1 MKKKQIAAIS
11 AAVASVGALTL
22 GGAYYAYRT
31 AFSGD
36 KRFQCPIQDVPKG
49 AAFDPYR
56 ETMLDGI
63 DRLCELPFDRWEI
76 KSHDGLKLVG
86 KFYKG
91 DAGKP
96 VVLFFH
102 GYRSAAERDSS
113 GGFQFCRQRGY
124 SMLLADQRC
133 HGDSEGRTITFGIK
147 ERQDCKL
154 WAEEIVDRIGTD
166 VKILLAGV
174 SMGAATVLSASEL
187 DLPEQVKGIWADCSY
202 ATTAD
207 VLRHTARRWGWPEW
221 PAYQLVKLGARLYGG
236 FSLEECS
243 PIEAV
248 KHTDLPI
255 LLVQGTEDTMVPCDM
270 ASEIQT
276 ACGGPVTLLTVRG
289 AEHGISYYVDMPAY
303 IAALTTFVER
313 YIE

>member
-1 MKKKQIAAIS
+1 MMKKKWIAAAS
-11 AAVASVGALTL
+11 LVTTAAALTL
-22 GGAYYAYRT
+22 GGAYYGYRT

-36 KRFQCPIQDVPKG
+36 KRFHAPVRYVPDG

-56 ETMLDGI
+56 EKMLDGI
-63 DRLCELPFDRWEI
+63 DRICELPFERWTI
-76 KSHDGLKLVG
+76 TSHDGLKLVG
-86 KFYKG
+86 KFYEGEK
-91 DAGKP
+91 GKP

-102 GYRSAAERDSS
+102 GYRSSAERDSS
-113 GGFQFCRQRGY
+113 GGAQFCREKGY
-124 SMLLADQRC
+124 SMLLVDQRC
-133 HGDSEGRTITFGIK
+133 HGESEGRTITFGIQ
-147 ERQDCKL
+147 ERQDCKG
-154 WAEEIVDRIGTD
+154 WAEEIVDRLGTD

-187 DLPEQVKGIWADCSY
+187 DLPEQVKGIWADCGY

-236 FSLEECS
+236 FSPEECS
-243 PIEAV
+243 PVEAV

-255 LLVQGTEDTMVPCDM
+255 LLVQGTEDTMVPCEM

-276 ACGGPVTLLTVRG
+276 ACKGPVTLVTVRG
-289 AEHGISYYVDMPAY
+289 AEHGISFYVDTPTY
-303 IAALTTFVER
+303 RAALEKFCAD
-313 YIE
+313 IF